1 MLRRLF
7 ESSILRYVGVGGS
20 AFIFDFMVTVGARD
34 LLRLPLWLAVAAG
47 FWGGFLVNF
56 SLQRNFTFRSRAGY
70 TRGLVGY
77 FSLVGFN
84 WIATTAL
91 MEVFVTGLGWPTWLG
106 KILCTG
112 LTVVWNY
119 PAYRYLIFPP
129 GKPPVPEPA
138 EPPGQVEFVIPAH
151 NSADLLPGT
160 IAEIQAW
167 SVARGLPVSVLLVEN
182 GSHDATAEVARQ
194 LADEHRDA
202 ACRVTALTSEPG
214 MGCAYRAG
222 IAASSGGFLVLSADD
237 LPFGTSDI
245 DRWLAAPVTGLAIGS
260 KAHPDSD
267 VPRTLARRVASLG
280 FRMMRRALLDSR
292 VGDAQGTLLLSGDV
306 ARDLAPHLRETG
318 YLSSTEIVAHCEAR
332 RIPVTELPV
341 TLRAGHAEHGTRIRI
356 RDVWRM
362 ALGLLAMRSRA
373 RDSVSGHHG

>member
-129 GKPPVPEPA
+129 GKPPVPESA

-222 IAASSGGFLVLSADD
+222 INADK
-237 LPFGTSDI
+237 S
-245 DRWLAAPVTGLAIGS
+245 WL
-260 KAHPDSD
+260 K
-267 VPRTLARRVASLG
+267 
-280 FRMMRRALLDSR
+280 
-292 VGDAQGTLLLSGDV
+292 
-306 ARDLAPHLRETG
+306 
-318 YLSSTEIVAHCEAR
+318 Y
-332 RIPVTELPV
+332 
-341 TLRAGHAEHGTRIRI
+341 
-356 RDVWRM
+356 WR
-362 ALGLLAMRSRA
+362 
-373 RDSVSGHHG
+373 